1 MTVEEMDK
9 VKLGETV
16 EVRIYSLK
24 TEQYE
29 WIPVEV
35 EILYAKID
43 GHHVLMGKIEGRM
56 EVLNNELTRRINK

>member
-9 VKLGETV
+9 VKLGEIV

-24 TEQYE
+24 KEQYE

-35 EILYAKID
+35 EILYAMVNK
-43 GHHVLMGKIEGRM
+43 HHVLMGKI
-56 EVLNNELTRRINK
+56 